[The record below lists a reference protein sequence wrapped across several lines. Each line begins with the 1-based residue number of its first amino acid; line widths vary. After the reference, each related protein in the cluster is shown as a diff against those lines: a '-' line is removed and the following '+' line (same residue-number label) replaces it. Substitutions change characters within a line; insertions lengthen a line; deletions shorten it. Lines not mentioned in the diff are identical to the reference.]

1 MNSLYEESKTTRWNL
16 QCNAGYQSDYQ
27 LFTKDLEKSSKYKP
41 AFPYQCPVL
50 KDEEILQRWYVY
62 EDLVYY
68 SYNDDTWRSFFQIS
82 GSDRFPSSSIPLPS
96 IPPSSTSL
104 PSEQEEDTENKE
116 HMVTI
121 KIGDQSNTVQMKGNL
136 LGSLLQFLNGMNKDP
151 KDQSEEEKKR
161 LAEIRQEL
169 LKSLSSTLPI
179 KQQKQKE
186 SYIDEEGYKVSEF
199 DFIKEKVT
207 IRMKKEIK
215 YDIMNSQ

>member
-27 LFTKDLEKSSKYKP
+27 LFTKDLDKSSKYKP

-62 EDLVYY
+62 EDLIYY
-68 SYNDDTWRSFFQIS
+68 SYNNDTWRSFFEMS
-82 GSDRFPSSSIPLPS
+82 GSDRFPSSSIPSS
-96 IPPSSTSL
+96 IPPAPSL
-104 PSEQEEDTENKE
+104 PTEQEDPTENKE

-121 KIGDQSNTVQMKGNL
+121 KLGDQSSTVQMKGNL
-136 LGSLLQFLNGMNKDP
+136 LGNLLQFLSGMNKDP

-161 LAEIRQEL
+161 LDIIRQEL
-169 LKSLSSTLPI
+169 LKSLSSSLPI
-179 KQQKQKE
+179 KQQKQRE

-215 YDIMNSQ
+215 YDIMNSE